1 MSSDFD
7 CLRSL
12 FSDDYAFASLGGA
25 NRDLAF
31 MDTERQIRKLQVL
44 QASRI
49 ATVDT
54 SMSYADDQYANTA
67 NWLCAVT
74 NTSKAAARREVQM
87 ARMMAGSPKIA
98 VAAVAGHL
106 GPEQLRIFASLFAND
121 MCRDR
126 LPWFIDFL
134 IDSARTF
141 VLHDFRAIADRFT
154 LNADPDGAHREHVIS
169 REKRHVCGGR
179 IGESGFRHVVEGDA
193 LTGETINAIIKAHAE
208 AEYHA
213 DVAARVAMYGDDA
226 AAYPLRRTHAQ
237 RMYDAL
243 YAICLKASSVTE
255 VNSPQFLIVMH
266 STPATL
272 KLALEMF
279 LADVAGRRIGPD
291 GLPQPTGL
299 QQPTGLLQSTGLLM
313 SETES
318 GAPVDLLDLARAAL
332 MGQLQHII
340 ADESGVAINLGRRS
354 RLFRGS
360 ARDAVLFSGDRCNGP
375 GCHCRVENIQ
385 IDHSKPWSRSGLT
398 NQDNG
403 GPKCQTCNLAKEAGQ
418 FTVVRDETGWHHFR
432 PDGSEIAPR
441 GPP

>member
-1 MSSDFD
+1 MWEVVSVSSD
-7 CLRSL
+7 LSSSRSL
-12 FSDDYAFASLGGA
+12 FSDDFAFASLGGA
-25 NRDLAF
+25 NRDFAY
-31 MDTERQIRKLQVL
+31 METEREIRTLQVL

-49 ATVDT
+49 ATVDA

-74 NTSKAAARREVQM
+74 NTSKATAQREVQM
-87 ARMMAGSPKIA
+87 ARMMAGSPKVA
-98 VAAVAGHL
+98 VAAAAGQL
-106 GPEQLRIFASLFAND
+106 GSEQLRIFANLFAND
-121 MCRDR
+121 FCRDR
-126 LPWFIDFL
+126 LPWFVDVL

-141 VLHDFRAIADRFT
+141 VLHDFRAIADRFK
-154 LNADPDGAHREHVIS
+154 LNADPDGAHREHVVS
-169 REKRHVCGGR
+169 REKRHVSGGR
-179 IGESGFRHVVEGDA
+179 IGEKGFRHVVEGDA
-193 LTGETINAIIKAHAE
+193 LTGETINTIIKAHAE

-213 DVAARVAMYGDDA
+213 DIAARLTVHGDDA

-243 YAICLKASSVTE
+243 YGICLKASSVTE
-255 VNSPQFLIVMH
+255 VNSPNFLIVMH

-272 KLALEMF
+272 KLALEMI
-279 LADVAGRRIGPD
+279 LADVAGRHIGPD
-291 GLPQPTGL
+291 DLM
-299 QQPTGLLQSTGLLM
+299 QSTGLLM
-313 SETES
+313 SETAS

-332 MGQLQHII
+332 MGQLQHILS
-340 ADESGVAINLGRRS
+340 DESGVTINLGRKS

-360 ARDAVLFSGDRCNGP
+360 AKDAVLFSGDRCNGP
-375 GCHCRVENIQ
+375 GCHCRFEDIQ

-403 GPKCQTCNLAKEAGQ
+403 GPKCKKCNLAKEAGK